1 MSEIIKKCDE
11 NGNLIYY
18 KNNIGYEYWQEFDKN
33 NNCIH
38 SKDSRGNEY
47 FWKYKKEIC
56 YKCITIS
63 QKEFEQIKKEA
74 ELNKFLKE
82 NKLINRFSLI
92 DI

>member
-11 NGNLIYY
+11 RGNLIYY
-18 KNNIGYEYWQEFDKN
+18 KNNINIEYWQEFDKN

-56 YKCITIS
+56 DKCIVIS
-63 QKEFEQIKKEA
+63 QKEFEQIKRIEFNSRTKVS
-74 ELNKFLKE
+74 
-82 NKLINRFSLI
+82 RFQLM